1 MNDSFSKDITE
12 HKRAEIALQESEAR
26 LRQAQRIA
34 HLGFWE
40 WDILTGDLIWSDES
54 LSILGVKP
62 ENFKPTLDSF
72 LTLVHPDDKAYVL
85 SSLDAAIRD
94 NTSYGIEFRALHPDG
109 NIQQLHAQGEVTR
122 DASGKAI
129 RMFGTLM
136 DITAQK
142 QAETTLYRSHR
153 ALQVLNECNHTIV
166 HASTGQ
172 ELINEICRIIVDTG
186 GYRFAW
192 VGYAQ
197 SDENKTVYPVASAGY
212 EAGYLD
218 NDFSW
223 DTDRRKFDPV
233 TDVICSGEPSIVKN
247 LSADPSYES
256 LRNAAMERAYR
267 SEIALPL
274 NAGEKAFGA
283 LMIYASET
291 DAFDSEEEK
300 LLIRL
305 ADDLAY
311 GILSM
316 HSRMERERAEQFLRD
331 SENKYRLLYDEN
343 PSIFFTID
351 KQGTILS
358 INKFGAKEL
367 GYTDEEL
374 IGSSIFNL
382 SHKAH
387 MADAEE
393 HLQNCLLD
401 PAKTHHWEQQKVCK
415 DGSLLWVRESVRV
428 ITDSNGE
435 KIIFMICNDITETHK
450 LSEKLSYQATHDPL
464 TDLINRG
471 EFEKRLRQLLSS
483 TLTDDRQH
491 ALCYM
496 DLDQFRLV
504 NENFGHAAGD
514 ELLRQLGTV
523 LNRQIRK
530 RDTVARLGDDKFAV
544 LMEHCPLHLAESVTK
559 KIVQAITEY
568 KFLWE
573 DKSHE
578 IGISAGLVPI
588 DKYSGNVAEILMN
601 AATACS
607 VAKQEQDHLHIY
619 HDDEIDY
626 ARKHAEAEWVTKIH
640 NALEND
646 YFQLYFQPIVAL
658 ANNKKDFERY
668 EVLVRMETEQGDI
681 VAPDAFLPVAEKHNL
696 TARIDRWVIDKLFN
710 LLAGLPEQGKSM
722 SLYSINLSGNS
733 LEDRELLEFI
743 NQQFENSLIP
753 PEKICFEIT
762 ETVLIA
768 NLSNAMRFIKNLKDR
783 GCFFAL
789 DDFGSGFSSF
799 AYLKNLQVDY
809 VKIDGLFIRDIVT
822 NSTDRAIVKSMHEI
836 ARTLG
841 KQTVA
846 EYVENADIL
855 EILRDIGVDYA
866 QGNYIG
872 EGKPFEQIY
881 RRSSAKIIN
890 FSNKRL
896 QMESEK

>member
-1 MNDSFSKDITE
+1 M
-12 HKRAEIALQESEAR
+12 A
-26 LRQAQRIA
+26 
-34 HLGFWE
+34 
-40 WDILTGDLIWSDES
+40 
-54 LSILGVKP
+54 
-62 ENFKPTLDSF
+62 
-72 LTLVHPDDKAYVL
+72 
-85 SSLDAAIRD
+85 
-94 NTSYGIEFRALHPDG
+94 
-109 NIQQLHAQGEVTR
+109 
-122 DASGKAI
+122 
-129 RMFGTLM
+129 
-136 DITAQK
+136 
-142 QAETTLYRSHR
+142 YRSHR

-197 SDENKTVYPVASAGY
+197 SDENKTVCPVASAGY

-233 TDVICSGEPSIVKN
+233 TDVICSGEPFIVNN

-316 HSRMERERAEQFLRD
+316 RSRMERERAEQFLRD
-331 SENKYRLLYDEN
+331 NENKYRLLYDEN

-387 MADAEE
+387 MAATKE

-428 ITDSNGE
+428 ITDTNGE

-464 TDLINRG
+464 TGLINRV

-523 LNRQIRK
+523 LNRKIRK
-530 RDTVARLGDDKFAV
+530 RDTVARLGDDEFAV

-607 VAKQEQDHLHIY
+607 IAKQEQDHLHIY
-619 HDDEIDY
+619 HDDEIGY

-658 ANNKKDFERY
+658 ANNKKDFEHY

-681 VAPDAFLPVAEKHNL
+681 ITPDAFLPVAEKHNL

-733 LEDRELLEFI
+733 LEDSELLEFI

-855 EILRDIGVDYA
+855 EILRDIGVDYV

-872 EGKPFEQIY
+872 EGKPFEQIH

-890 FSNKRL
+890 LSNKRL